1 MRPGRRP
8 EALELGSPVSVASSH
23 ADSGADVSFEEDGP
37 DLSPVPQ
44 TVDMPVVQNELEL
57 PEQHVQLLHKCV
69 AMVG

>member
-8 EALELGSPVSVASSH
+8 EALELGSPGSVASSH
-23 ADSGADVSFEEDGP
+23 ADSGADVSFEEDVP
-37 DLSPVPQ
+37 DLSPLPQ
-44 TVDMPVVQNELEL
+44 TVDVPVVQNELEL